1 MSILRRYNI
10 RNKRGVAIVSV
21 IMLCTVLITM
31 LSLLFYN
38 TRSKKSTQEFQY
50 DTTRALMA
58 ANSAVELAIYKYRVL
73 SSEYYKI
80 NEMELKARIQ
90 NKNLDEYPLLVYSKN
105 VWLSDLCTK
114 IKADINSESG
124 ENEHNLTATK
134 IKRNF
139 DHFSEEGENYNFGV
153 SSFELVSLE
162 KNGYTKDYIKIKAW
176 GTYRHTRK
184 DVEELIEVSVVR

>member
-1 MSILRRYNI
+1 MTNYRK
-10 RNKRGVAIVSV
+10 NKNNRGVAIVSV
-21 IMLCTVLITM
+21 ILFCTVLITM
-31 LSLLFYN
+31 LSFLFYN
-38 TRSKKSTQEFQY
+38 TRTKRNTQEFQY

-58 ANSAVELAIYKYRVL
+58 ANTAVQLAVYKYRVL
-73 SSEYYKI
+73 SSEYYRI
-80 NEMELKARIQ
+80 NELELSLRSQ
-90 NKNLDEYPLLVYSKN
+90 NQSLDAPELVVGKTT
-105 VWLSDLCTK
+105 WLSDLCTK
-114 IKADINSESG
+114 VSPDIGAESG
-124 ENEHNLTATK
+124 ENEFNFTATK

-176 GTYRHTRK
+176 GTYRHVRK